1 MYSLMQDD
9 DAQDN
14 AYVQYFFSVKKKKLF
29 TFTLSARIVS
39 N

>member
-14 AYVQYFFSVKKKKLF
+14 AYVQYFFSVKKKLF